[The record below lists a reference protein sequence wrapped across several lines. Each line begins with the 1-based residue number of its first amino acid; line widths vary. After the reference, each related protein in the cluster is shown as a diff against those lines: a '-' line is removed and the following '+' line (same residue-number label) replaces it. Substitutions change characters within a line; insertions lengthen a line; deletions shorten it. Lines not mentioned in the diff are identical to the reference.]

1 MHQRLITGRS
11 AALKKLN
18 ARKLLLR
25 DDAMIL
31 ISACLA
37 GENVKYSGVIML
49 EAHVFKYKLCNVFS
63 QSGKH

>member
-1 MHQRLITGRS
+1 M
-11 AALKKLN
+11 LKKLN

-49 EAHVFKYKLCNVFS
+49 EVHVFKYKLCNVFS
-63 QSGKH
+63 QSGLH